1 MSCLIRASTVQCHT
15 LNLNGLPWRQCIQQ
29 PSSSSDRT
37 LPFRVP
43 RLTTKTCRK
52 KLEFIPRSSS
62 QEHAPPSS
70 TGSFTSS
77 PEPKLELKKTFS
89 LSTASKC
96 IAVTIFSCTVVAIAL
111 VLRKYPRSLVVVPA
125 NSHQLHLLKDRH
137 NEPSAP
143 TLPSA
148 NPVLQPSSQHN
159 DAAYEVV

>member
-15 LNLNGLPWRQCIQQ
+15 LNLNGLPWRQFIQQ

-37 LPFRVP
+37 LPFRFP
-43 RLTTKTCRK
+43 RLTTKIGRK

-62 QEHAPPSS
+62 QEHAPPS

-77 PEPKLELKKTFS
+77 PEPKLELKTFS
-89 LSTASKC
+89 LSTASKL
-96 IAVTIFSCTVVAIAL
+96 IAVTIFSCTVLAIAL

-125 NSHQLHLLKDRH
+125 NSHQLYLLKDRH
-137 NEPSAP
+137 NDPSAP

-148 NPVLQPSSQHN
+148 NPVLQPSSHN
-159 DAAYEVV
+159 DAANEVS

>member
-37 LPFRVP
+37 LSFRVSGW
-43 RLTTKTCRK
+43 TTKSCRK

-62 QEHAPPSS
+62 SQEHAPPS

-77 PEPKLELKKTFS
+77 PEPKLELKTFS
-89 LSTASKC
+89 LSTASKLV
-96 IAVTIFSCTVVAIAL
+96 AVTLFSCTVLAIAL

-148 NPVLQPSSQHN
+148 NPVLQPSSHN
-159 DAAYEVV
+159 DAAYEVS